1 MGKMKTISWCFLL
14 VTAAAGEIHRN
25 PGSTTPLPHEKY
37 IHVVSEAD
45 SPVQQTYI
53 KSKDGLYIA
62 AAIRKPKGDGSYPA
76 IIIFHGAPGG
86 RGMEQLAGWSRGDHG
101 GPVWER
107 FLQEGYV
114 VAVADYRGGNMNLT
128 SAPSS
133 VGMMTS
139 IDDGLSVI
147 DYVKA
152 LPYVDPNRLNLYGV
166 SLGGNLV
173 MNLVSR
179 VPVNSAIV
187 GAPAAL
193 WFLGINMAGG
203 PAGPDRF
210 KDAKADPEVARKN
223 IEPIRTPIL
232 ILVGTGDSLLPVTT
246 MLHDALAAAGKQVRM
261 EIYEHGYHDF
271 CLGPQGQKRPD
282 LPNGEA
288 LLDSALDALE
298 KSVLFVKGKLK

>member
-1 MGKMKTISWCFLL
+1 MKTALLCLLL
-14 VTAAAGEIHRN
+14 VTAAPAEIHQN
-25 PGSTTPLPHEKY
+25 PGSATPLAHQKY

-62 AAIRKPKGDGSYPA
+62 AAIRKPKGEGRYPA

-86 RGMEQLAGWSRGDHG
+86 RGMEQLVGWSRGDHG

-128 SAPSS
+128 SSPSS
-133 VGMMTS
+133 AGMITS

-152 LPYVDPNRLNLYGV
+152 LPYVDPDRLSLYGV

-179 VPVNSAIV
+179 VPVTSVIV
-187 GAPAAL
+187 GAPAAM
-193 WFLGINMAGG
+193 WFLGISMAPGG

-210 KDAKADPEVARKN
+210 KNAKPDPEISRKN

-232 ILVGTGDSLLPVTT
+232 ILVGTADGLLPVAT
-246 MLHDALAAAGKQVRM
+246 MLHDALGAGGKQVRM
-261 EIYEHGYHDF
+261 EVYEHGYHDF
-271 CLGPQGQKRPD
+271 CLGPQGQKRTD
-282 LPNGEA
+282 LPQGEA